1 MHFQKKID
9 PHTPLL
15 RLTAVGLATA
25 LALTGCA
32 SLENTD
38 SNTDTSTPSSSTAEK
53 KTGKSNSA
61 AGNDSVATGGEGFAG
76 AREKTRSFGS
86 DAAPGQF
93 PRTVTHAR
101 GTTELKKKPQRV
113 VVLESGEL
121 DSVLALGMK
130 PVGMTTSKGQNPI
143 PEYMADQ
150 ASGIDTVGTINEVNM
165 EKIASLQPD
174 LIIGSQLRMDK
185 YYDQLNSIA
194 PTVFSIR
201 PGYTWKENFRLIGE
215 ALGEEERT
223 EQVMA
228 DYDKKIEEVKK
239 VIQEGPATEDTT
251 VSILRFLPGKV
262 RLYGRL
268 SLIGTVLDDAG
279 LARPA
284 NQNIEE
290 LATEISPENIDQA
303 DADYIFY
310 CSYGDPAA
318 TGQDTAI
325 ATEAFQQLPAVKNG
339 HAIEVSDDA
348 WGLGLGPLGAQ
359 TIAADLAQYLS
370 H

>member
-1 MHFQKKID
+1 MYIRKKIV
-9 PHTPLL
+9 PRTPLL
-15 RLTAVGLATA
+15 RLTAVGLTAA

-32 SLENTD
+32 SLENTN
-38 SNTDTSTPSSSTAEK
+38 SNADA
-53 KTGKSNSA
+53 SNSA
-61 AGNDSVATGGEGFAG
+61 SSQSEKKSGNSNSASGNDSVATGGEGFAG
-76 AREKTRSFGS
+76 AGQKSQTFGS

-101 GTTELKKKPQRV
+101 GTTELKEKPQRV

-130 PVGMTTSKGQNPI
+130 PVGMTTSKGQNPV
-143 PEYMADQ
+143 PDYMADK
-150 ASGIDTVGTINEVNM
+150 ASDIETVGTINEVNM
-165 EKIASLQPD
+165 EKIASLNPD

-185 YYDQLNSIA
+185 YFDQFNSIA

-228 DYDKKIEEVKK
+228 GYDKKIEEVKK
-239 VIQEGPATEDTT
+239 AIKDGPASEDTT
-251 VSILRFLPGKV
+251 VTILRFMPGKV

-284 NQNIEE
+284 NQDIEE

-310 CSYGDPAA
+310 CSYGDPSA

-325 ATEAFQQLPAVKNG
+325 ATEAFQQLPAVKDG
-339 HAIEVSDDA
+339 HAIEVSDDTWA
-348 WGLGLGPLGAQ
+348 LGLGPLGAQ
-359 TIAADLAQYLS
+359 KIAADLAEYLS